1 MGFLKSVVNSYKGR
15 KDRLQE
21 KMLIK
26 IFIKQLFQ
34 MKWSSFVVKYYRA
47 EKEEAQKVHR
57 DERGKGC
64 VAGRAGDAA
73 AGEARGEQE
82 ARQKRQA
89 QTQPG

>member
-21 KMLIK
+21 KM
-26 IFIKQLFQ
+26 FIKT
-34 MKWSSFVVKYYRA
+34 VVPNGNGRASWLNTIRA

-64 VAGRAGDAA
+64 VAGRTRDAT

-82 ARQKRQA
+82 AR
-89 QTQPG
+89 